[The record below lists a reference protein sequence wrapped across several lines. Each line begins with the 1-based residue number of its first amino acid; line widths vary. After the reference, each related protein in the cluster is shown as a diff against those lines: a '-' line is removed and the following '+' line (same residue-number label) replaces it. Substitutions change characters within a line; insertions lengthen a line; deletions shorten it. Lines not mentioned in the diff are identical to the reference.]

1 MTTTV
6 KSIFALNPEEHLVA
20 KHLKSAGADLRSVWG
35 GTLYMPEDQVF
46 QSHEFPSFA
55 KLFQSERPV
64 YVDLTQLR
72 PEKLLN

>member
-1 MTTTV
+1 MSPRFLWDHGPITAAA

-46 QSHEFPSFA
+46 QSQESLSFA
-55 KLFQSERPV
+55 KLPKWMTSMC
-64 YVDLTQLR
+64 
-72 PEKLLN
+72 